1 MEKIGTLL
9 SQRDQT
15 DIIRIGVLPIDGF
28 ALMSY
33 ASTVEPFR
41 AANMLSRRMLYE
53 VVNISPS
60 LESVSSSGAA
70 SVAPQATLLTA
81 PRLDYVFVVAGG
93 NPATF
98 ADMAVGNWLAK
109 IVLAL
114 PAVPAT
120 RVVRPMG
127 NPPME
132 IPSKPSISVANFST
146 GPLFVLISPLLFGRD
161 GLQIQPQQDLLGIG

>member
-60 LESVSSSGAA
+60 LELVSSSGAA
-70 SVAPQATLLTA
+70 SVAPDITRAK
-81 PRLDYVFVVAGG
+81 
-93 NPATF
+93 PAF
-98 ADMAVGNWLAK
+98 FQHCNIGDPIG
-109 IVLAL
+109 
-114 PAVPAT
+114 
-120 RVVRPMG
+120 
-127 NPPME
+127 
-132 IPSKPSISVANFST
+132 
-146 GPLFVLISPLLFGRD
+146 FG
-161 GLQIQPQQDLLGIG
+161 QIMRRR